1 MSDPVIAEVTRGS
14 IVESRHEGSYAV
26 VGADGRLLAS
36 AGDIDR
42 PVYPRSAIKA
52 LQAMAAIENGVVD
65 RFGFVPEEIAL
76 MCASHGGEPRHVA
89 AALGMLAKCGLG
101 AEDYECGTHWP
112 SFDPAAH
119 DLARAGLDAGP
130 VHNNCSG
137 KHAGMLALAMTL
149 GADPKGYVRPDHPVQ
164 QAVAKVIGD
173 LCDVDMTAVP
183 RAVDGCS
190 VPTWALPL
198 RNLALGFS
206 RLASGEGLNEIR
218 RAAAR
223 RIIEAVRAHPFMV
236 AGTGRFCTALMQFVP
251 RAFVKTGAEGVYC
264 ACVPHAGIGI
274 ALKCDDGAGRAAEVT
289 AAAVLAGLDVWSEA
303 ERAALAGFTHTPL
316 YNRNQIEVGEVRALD
331 QHAIGGPHPMA

>member
-1 MSDPVIAEVTRGS
+1 MSDPVIAEVTRGP

-26 VGADGRLLAS
+26 VGPGGALLAS

-52 LQAMAAIENGVVD
+52 FQAMAALEQGVAD
-65 RFGFVPEEIAL
+65 RFGFGLEEIAL

-89 AALGMLAKCGLG
+89 AALGMLAKCGL
-101 AEDYECGTHWP
+101 APENYECGTHWP
-112 SFDPAAH
+112 SFDGASH

-137 KHAGMLALAMTL
+137 KHAGMLALALTL

-164 QAVAKVIGD
+164 QAVARVLGD
-173 LCDVDMTAVP
+173 LCDADITAAP

-206 RLASGEGLNEIR
+206 RLASGEALSEPR
-218 RAAAR
+218 RAAAH

-236 AGTGRFCTALMQFVP
+236 AGTGRFCTALMQLVP

-264 ACVPHAGIGI
+264 ACVPHAGVGI

-289 AAAVLAGLDVWSEA
+289 VAAVLAGLDVWTEA
-303 ERAALAGFTHTPL
+303 EKAALKGFAHMPL
-316 YNRNQIEVGEVRALD
+316 YNRNQFQVGEVRAT
-331 QHAIGGPHPMA
+331 GVN

>member
-14 IVESRHEGSYAV
+14 IIESRHEGSYAV
-26 VGADGRLLAS
+26 VGKGGALLAS

-42 PVYPRSAIKA
+42 PVYPRSSIKA
-52 LQAMAAIENGVVD
+52 FQAMAVIENGAVD
-65 RFGFVPEEIAL
+65 RFGFSLEEIAL

-101 AEDYECGTHWP
+101 PENYECGTHWP
-112 SFDPAAH
+112 SFDAAAH

-137 KHAGMLALAMTL
+137 KHAGMLALALTL
-149 GADPKGYVRPDHPVQ
+149 GADPRGYVRPEHPVQ
-164 QAVAKVIGD
+164 QAVAQVLGEV
-173 LCDVDMTAVP
+173 CDVDMAAVP

-206 RLASGEGLNEIR
+206 RLASGEGLNEAR
-218 RAAAR
+218 RAAAH
-223 RIIEAVRAHPFMV
+223 RIFEAVRAHPFMV
-236 AGTGRFCTALMQFVP
+236 AGTGRFCTALMQLVP

-264 ACVPHAGIGI
+264 ASVPHAGLGV
-274 ALKCDDGAGRAAEVT
+274 ALKCDDGAGRAAEV
-289 AAAVLAGLDVWSEA
+289 AVAAVLAGLDVWTDA
-303 ERAALAGFTHTPL
+303 ESAALTGLTRMPL
-316 YNRNQIEVGEVRALD
+316 YNRNQFQVGEVRAL
-331 QHAIGGPHPMA
+331 GVN

>member
-26 VGADGRLLAS
+26 VGAGGELLAS

-52 LQAMAAIENGVVD
+52 FQAMAALERGAVD
-65 RFGFVPEEIAL
+65 RFGFNLEEVAL
-76 MCASHGGEPRHVA
+76 MCASHGGEPHHVA

-101 AEDYECGTHWP
+101 PENYECGTHWP
-112 SFDPAAH
+112 SFEGAAH

-137 KHAGMLALAMTL
+137 KHAGMLALALTL
-149 GADPKGYVRPDHPVQ
+149 GADPKGYTRPEHPVQ
-164 QAVAKVIGD
+164 QAVAKVLGD
-173 LCDVDMTAVP
+173 LCDADMAAVP
-183 RAVDGCS
+183 RAIDGCS

-206 RLASGEGLNEIR
+206 RLASGEGLNETR
-218 RAAAR
+218 RAAAH

-236 AGTGRFCTALMQFVP
+236 AGTGRFCTALMQLVP
-251 RAFVKTGAEGVYC
+251 RAFVKTGAEGVFC
-264 ACVPHAGIGI
+264 ACVPHAGVGI
-274 ALKCDDGAGRAAEVT
+274 ALKCDDGAGRAAEVGV
-289 AAAVLAGLDVWSEA
+289 AAVLAGLDVWTDA
-303 ERAALAGFTHTPL
+303 ERAALTGLAHMPL
-316 YNRNQIEVGEVRALD
+316 YNRNQFQVGEVRA
-331 QHAIGGPHPMA
+331 IGVS